1 MSDIDYIGADELV
14 FNVNKE
20 LGVYSGGF
28 SVDSVMLK
36 AGLSPIMTVNNSIQT
51 GGTDKVSDLFE
62 NLVIPNW
69 ALSYNNKIIGGQYKD
84 EDSENSDEED
94 DDIDD
99 DLHDKLI
106 GLVKE
111 HESKMVEEGGKRK
124 RRTRKQLG
132 NKKEEIMKSK
142 ALGKPFGKTKKR
154 RM

>member
-14 FNVNKE
+14 FNANKE
-20 LGVYSGGF
+20 LGVYSGGV

-36 AGLSPIMTVNNSIQT
+36 AGLSPIMTINNSIQT

-69 ALSYNNKIIGGQYKD
+69 ALSYNNKIVGGDISKGNV
-84 EDSENSDEED
+84 EDSENEDED

-106 GLVKE
+106 GLV
-111 HESKMVEEGGKRK
+111 
-124 RRTRKQLG
+124 
-132 NKKEEIMKSK
+132 
-142 ALGKPFGKTKKR
+142 
-154 RM
+154 

>member
-84 EDSENSDEED
+84 NVDDDSEEEDDDSEEED

-111 HESKMVEEGGKRK
+111 HESKMAEEGGKRK
-124 RRTRKQLG
+124 RRTRRVHLLYLMFVCPG
-132 NKKEEIMKSK
+132 
-142 ALGKPFGKTKKR
+142 
-154 RM
+154 

>member
-28 SVDSVMLK
+28 SVDSIMLK
-36 AGLSPIMTVNNSIQT
+36 AGLSPIMTINNSIQT
-51 GGTDKVSDLFE
+51 GGTDKVSDLFQ

-69 ALSYNNKIIGGQYKD
+69 ALSYNNKIIGGGISNGNVE
-84 EDSENSDEED
+84 EDDEED

-111 HESKMVEEGGKRK
+111 HESKMADEGGKRK

-132 NKKEEIMKSK
+132 NKKEEIMKPQNK
-142 ALGKPFGKTKKR
+142 TQRKTKKR

>member
-36 AGLSPIMTVNNSIQT
+36 AGLSPIMTINNSIQT

-69 ALSYNNKIIGGQYKD
+69 ALSYNNKIVGGNISNDNVEKD
-84 EDSENSDEED
+84 SEDSD

-111 HESKMVEEGGKRK
+111 HESKLAAEGGKRK
-124 RRTRKQLG
+124 RRTRKQIG
-132 NKKEEIMKSK
+132 NNSKKS
-142 ALGKPFGKTKKR
+142 GTKKR
-154 RM
+154 RMLK

>member
-28 SVDSVMLK
+28 SVDSVMMK
-36 AGLSPIMTVNNSIQT
+36 AGLSPIMTINNSIQT

-69 ALSYNNKIIGGQYKD
+69 ALSYNNKIIGGYVSKD
-84 EDSENSDEED
+84 NVDDDSEDED

-111 HESKMVEEGGKRK
+111 HESKLAAEGGKRK
-124 RRTRKQLG
+124 RKTRKQIG
-132 NKKEEIMKSK
+132 NNSKKI
-142 ALGKPFGKTKKR
+142 TKKR
-154 RM
+154 RMLN

>member
-14 FNVNKE
+14 FNTDKE
-20 LGVYSGGF
+20 LGIYSGGF

-36 AGLSPIMTVNNSIQT
+36 AGLSPIMTINNSIQT
-51 GGTDKVSDLFE
+51 GGTDKVSDLFQ

-69 ALSYNNKIIGGQYKD
+69 ALSYNNKIVGGQYKE
-84 EDSENSDEED
+84 EDSEDSD

-111 HESKMVEEGGKRK
+111 HESKLAIEGGKRK
-124 RRTRKQLG
+124 RKTRKQKG
-132 NKKEEIMKSK
+132 EKKI
-142 ALGKPFGKTKKR
+142 GTRKR
-154 RM
+154 RSI

>member
-14 FNVNKE
+14 FNANKE

-36 AGLSPIMTVNNSIQT
+36 AGLSPIMTINNSIQS
-51 GGTDKVSDLFE
+51 GGADKVSDLFE

-69 ALSYNNKIIGGQYKD
+69 ALSYNNKIVGGNISKGNV
-84 EDSENSDEED
+84 EDSDDSD

-111 HESKMVEEGGKRK
+111 HESKLQAEGGKKKRK
-124 RRTRKQLG
+124 TRKQSI
-132 NKKEEIMKSK
+132 NSKKS
-142 ALGKPFGKTKKR
+142 GTKKR
-154 RM
+154 RDKM

>member
-36 AGLSPIMTVNNSIQT
+36 AGLSPIMTINNSIQT

-69 ALSYNNKIIGGQYKD
+69 ALSYNNKIIGGQYKETL
-84 EDSENSDEED
+84 EDSENED

-111 HESKMVEEGGKRK
+111 HESQLAAEGGKRK
-124 RRTRKQLG
+124 RRTRKQIG
-132 NKKEEIMKSK
+132 NNSK
-142 ALGKPFGKTKKR
+142 RGTKKR
-154 RM
+154 RMLK

>member
-14 FNVNKE
+14 FNANKE

-36 AGLSPIMTVNNSIQT
+36 AGLSPIMTINNSIQT
-51 GGTDKVSDLFE
+51 GGADKVSDLFE

-69 ALSYNNKIIGGQYKD
+69 ALSYNNKIVGGNISKGNV
-84 EDSENSDEED
+84 EDSEDSD

-111 HESKMVEEGGKRK
+111 HESKLQAEGGKKKRK
-124 RRTRKQLG
+124 TRKQSV
-132 NKKEEIMKSK
+132 NSKKS
-142 ALGKPFGKTKKR
+142 GTKKR
-154 RM
+154 RYKM

>member
-14 FNVNKE
+14 FNANKE

-28 SVDSVMLK
+28 SVDSVMIK
-36 AGLSPIMTVNNSIQT
+36 AGLSPIMTINNSIQT
-51 GGTDKVSDLFE
+51 GGADKVSDLFE

-69 ALSYNNKIIGGQYKD
+69 ALSYNNKIIGGNISKGNI
-84 EDSENSDEED
+84 EDSDDSD

-111 HESKMVEEGGKRK
+111 HESKLQAEGGKKKRK
-124 RRTRKQLG
+124 TRKQIG
-132 NKKEEIMKSK
+132 NNSK
-142 ALGKPFGKTKKR
+142 RGTKKR
-154 RM
+154 RDKM

>member
-36 AGLSPIMTVNNSIQT
+36 AGLSPIMTINNSIQT

-69 ALSYNNKIIGGQYKD
+69 ALSYNNKIIGGQYKETL
-84 EDSENSDEED
+84 EDSENEDED

-111 HESKMVEEGGKRK
+111 HESKLAAEGGKRK
-124 RRTRKQLG
+124 RKTRKQIG
-132 NKKEEIMKSK
+132 NNSKKT
-142 ALGKPFGKTKKR
+142 TKKR
-154 RM
+154 RMLN

>member
-28 SVDSVMLK
+28 SVDSIMLK
-36 AGLSPIMTVNNSIQT
+36 AGLSPIMTINNSIQT
-51 GGTDKVSDLFE
+51 GGTDKVSDLFQ

-69 ALSYNNKIIGGQYKD
+69 ALSYNSKIVGGAEMNLD
-84 EDSENSDEED
+84 SDSEGEED

-111 HESKMVEEGGKRK
+111 HESKFYENEKKSKGGK
-124 RRTRKQLG
+124 
-132 NKKEEIMKSK
+132 
-142 ALGKPFGKTKKR
+142 KTKKHNANGKKRATR
-154 RM
+154 RLKPRI

>member
-28 SVDSVMLK
+28 SVDSVMMK
-36 AGLSPIMTVNNSIQT
+36 AGLSPIMTINNSIQT

-69 ALSYNNKIIGGQYKD
+69 ALSYNNKIVGGHVSKD
-84 EDSENSDEED
+84 NVDDDSEDSD

-111 HESKMVEEGGKRK
+111 HDSKLAAEGGKRK
-124 RRTRKQLG
+124 RKTRKQSV
-132 NKKEEIMKSK
+132 NSK
-142 ALGKPFGKTKKR
+142 RGTKKR
-154 RM
+154 RMLN

>member
-14 FNVNKE
+14 FNANKE

-36 AGLSPIMTVNNSIQT
+36 AGLSPIMTINNSIQT
-51 GGTDKVSDLFE
+51 GGADKVSDLFQ

-69 ALSYNNKIIGGQYKD
+69 ALSYNNKIIGGNINKGNV
-84 EDSENSDEED
+84 EDSEDSD

-111 HESKMVEEGGKRK
+111 HESKMAGEGGKKKRK
-124 RRTRKQLG
+124 TRKQTV
-132 NKKEEIMKSK
+132 NSKKS
-142 ALGKPFGKTKKR
+142 GTKKR
-154 RM
+154 RGKI

>member
-36 AGLSPIMTVNNSIQT
+36 AGLSPIMTINNSIQT

-69 ALSYNNKIIGGQYKD
+69 ALSYNNKMFGGNISNGYVD
-84 EDSENSDEED
+84 NSDSENSD

-111 HESKMVEEGGKRK
+111 HESKLAMEGGKRK
-124 RRTRKQLG
+124 RKTRKHSVNG
-132 NKKEEIMKSK
+132 KK
-142 ALGKPFGKTKKR
+142 GGTKKR
-154 RM
+154 RI

>member
-69 ALSYNNKIIGGQYKD
+69 ALSYNNKIIGGQYKETS
-84 EDSENSDEED
+84 EDSENEDED

-111 HESKMVEEGGKRK
+111 HESKLAAEGGKRK
-124 RRTRKQLG
+124 RRTRKQIG
-132 NKKEEIMKSK
+132 NNSK
-142 ALGKPFGKTKKR
+142 RATKKR
-154 RM
+154 RMLN

>member
-69 ALSYNNKIIGGQYKD
+69 ALSYNNKIIGGQYKETL
-84 EDSENSDEED
+84 EDSENEDED

-111 HESKMVEEGGKRK
+111 HESKLAAEGGKRK
-124 RRTRKQLG
+124 RKTRKQIG
-132 NKKEEIMKSK
+132 NNSKKS
-142 ALGKPFGKTKKR
+142 GTKKR
-154 RM
+154 RMLK

>member
-36 AGLSPIMTVNNSIQT
+36 AGLSPIMTINNSIQT

-69 ALSYNNKIIGGQYKD
+69 ALSYNNKIIGGQYKETL
-84 EDSENSDEED
+84 EDSENEDED

-111 HESKMVEEGGKRK
+111 HESKLAAEGGKRK
-124 RRTRKQLG
+124 RKTRKQIG
-132 NKKEEIMKSK
+132 NNSKKS
-142 ALGKPFGKTKKR
+142 GTKKR
-154 RM
+154 RMLK

>member
-36 AGLSPIMTVNNSIQT
+36 AGLSPIMTINNSIQT

-69 ALSYNNKIIGGQYKD
+69 ALSYNNKIVGGNISNDNVEKD
-84 EDSENSDEED
+84 SEDSD

-99 DLHDKLI
+99 DLHYKLI

-111 HESKMVEEGGKRK
+111 HESKLAAEGGKRK
-124 RRTRKQLG
+124 RRTRKQIG
-132 NKKEEIMKSK
+132 NNSKKSGTE
-142 ALGKPFGKTKKR
+142 KR
-154 RM
+154 RRLK

>member
-36 AGLSPIMTVNNSIQT
+36 AGLSPIMTINNSIQT

-69 ALSYNNKIIGGQYKD
+69 ALSYNNKIVGGDISKGNV
-84 EDSENSDEED
+84 EDSENEDED

-111 HESKMVEEGGKRK
+111 HESKLAAEGGKRK
-124 RRTRKQLG
+124 RKTRKQIG
-132 NKKEEIMKSK
+132 NNSKKT
-142 ALGKPFGKTKKR
+142 TKKR
-154 RM
+154 RMLK

>member
-14 FNVNKE
+14 FNANKE

-36 AGLSPIMTVNNSIQT
+36 AGLSPIMTINNSIQT
-51 GGTDKVSDLFE
+51 GGTDKVSDLFQD
-62 NLVIPNW
+62 LVIPNW
-69 ALSYNNKIIGGQYKD
+69 ALSYNNKIIVGGISNGNVD
-84 EDSENSDEED
+84 DSEDEED

-111 HESKMVEEGGKRK
+111 HESKMAEEGGKRK
-124 RRTRKQLG
+124 RRTIQRC
-132 NKKEEIMKSK
+132 
-142 ALGKPFGKTKKR
+142 
-154 RM
+154 

>member
-36 AGLSPIMTVNNSIQT
+36 AGLSPIMTINNSIQT

-69 ALSYNNKIIGGQYKD
+69 ALSYNNKIVGGNISNDNVEKD
-84 EDSENSDEED
+84 NEDSD

-111 HESKMVEEGGKRK
+111 HESKLAAEGGKRK
-124 RRTRKQLG
+124 RRTRKQIG
-132 NKKEEIMKSK
+132 NNSKKS
-142 ALGKPFGKTKKR
+142 GTKKR
-154 RM
+154 RMLK

>member
-28 SVDSVMLK
+28 SVDSVMMK
-36 AGLSPIMTVNNSIQT
+36 AGLSPIMTINNSIQT

-69 ALSYNNKIIGGQYKD
+69 ALSYNNKIIGGQYKEEED
-84 EDSENSDEED
+84 EDDDDDD

-111 HESKMVEEGGKRK
+111 HESKLAEAEGGKRK

-132 NKKEEIMKSK
+132 NKKEGTIKKS
-142 ALGKPFGKTKKR
+142 GKTKKR

>member
-69 ALSYNNKIIGGQYKD
+69 ALSYNNKIVGGHVSKD
-84 EDSENSDEED
+84 NVDDDSEDSD

-111 HESKMVEEGGKRK
+111 HDSKLAAEGGKRK
-124 RRTRKQLG
+124 RKTRKQSV
-132 NKKEEIMKSK
+132 NSK
-142 ALGKPFGKTKKR
+142 RGTKKR
-154 RM
+154 RMLN

>member
-14 FNVNKE
+14 FNANKE

-36 AGLSPIMTVNNSIQT
+36 AGLSPIMTINNSIQT
-51 GGTDKVSDLFE
+51 GGADKVSDLFE

-69 ALSYNNKIIGGQYKD
+69 ALSYNNKIIGGNISKGNI
-84 EDSENSDEED
+84 EDSDDSD

-111 HESKMVEEGGKRK
+111 HESKLQAEGGKKKRK
-124 RRTRKQLG
+124 TRKQIG
-132 NKKEEIMKSK
+132 NNSK
-142 ALGKPFGKTKKR
+142 RGTNKR
-154 RM
+154 RDKM

>member
-14 FNVNKE
+14 FNTNNE

-36 AGLSPIMTVNNSIQT
+36 AGLSPIMTINNSIQT
-51 GGTDKVSDLFE
+51 GGADKVSDLFQ

-69 ALSYNNKIIGGQYKD
+69 ALSYNNKIVGGHINKGNV
-84 EDSENSDEED
+84 EDSDDSD

-111 HESKMVEEGGKRK
+111 HESKLHAEGGKKKRK
-124 RRTRKQLG
+124 TRKQIG
-132 NKKEEIMKSK
+132 NNSK
-142 ALGKPFGKTKKR
+142 RGTKKR
-154 RM
+154 RDKM